1 MHSCSRRPIALTWAV
16 TLALL
21 LSACMATG
29 GDGEPAP
36 SNSTSQSSQPTESG
50 SPGDN
55 PTSGGARSQ
64 SPSPEQGQERPVPGG
79 QQRPDPGPPPAQ
91 PPAQPPGPPAPNQ
104 PPGPPAPAQPPAAP
118 AAPAPPAPPAAN
130 QPPAP
135 PPGPPAPQLPPV
147 PETVVLDWLPI
158 GPVGR
163 GDPIWYRNLRGMD
176 CGSLPEYAGP
186 SNTVE
191 EASKTLCLGLTG
203 DQAAWEAGASAL
215 DTMPPP
221 FEGDCWSA
229 TALEIL
235 RTIAVVRQ
243 QNPGV
248 SVELAPRRGTA
259 CPPELSGL
267 EDSEGNS
274 PPFLVC
280 PGQAIVLSGNITGL
294 PTGTVRSV
302 YVGTRTA
309 TVLQRQSF
317 IDTNHPLEFY
327 FLAPPLDPGQPTTAE
342 VSIADADWPVSG
354 SASFEYATDQGT
366 CPQAPGTAP

>member
-1 MHSCSRRPIALTWAV
+1 M
-16 TLALL
+16 
-21 LSACMATG
+21 
-29 GDGEPAP
+29 
-36 SNSTSQSSQPTESG
+36 
-50 SPGDN
+50 
-55 PTSGGARSQ
+55 
-64 SPSPEQGQERPVPGG
+64 
-79 QQRPDPGPPPAQ
+79 
-91 PPAQPPGPPAPNQ
+91 
-104 PPGPPAPAQPPAAP
+104 
-118 AAPAPPAPPAAN
+118 

-135 PPGPPAPQLPPV
+135 PPGPPAPDLPPA

-186 SNTVE
+186 FNTVE
-191 EASKTLCLGLTG
+191 EGAKTLCLGLTG
-203 DQAAWEAGASAL
+203 DQAAWDAGASAL

-229 TALEIL
+229 TAIEIL

-259 CPPELSGL
+259 CPPELAGL

-280 PGQAIVLSGNITGL
+280 PGQSIVLSGNITGL
-294 PTGTVRSV
+294 PAGTVRSV
-302 YVGTRTA
+302 YVGA
-309 TVLQRQSF
+309 TIAAVLQRQSF

-327 FLAPPLDPGQPTTAE
+327 FLAPLLDPGQPTTAE
-342 VSIADADWPVSG
+342 VSIADADWPVRG

>member
-118 AAPAPPAPPAAN
+118 AASAPPAAN

-186 SNTVE
+186 FNTVE

>member
-36 SNSTSQSSQPTESG
+36 SSSTSQSSQPIESG
-50 SPGDN
+50 VSGDT
-55 PTSGGARSQ
+55 PTSGGAGSQ
-64 SPSPEQGQERPVPGG
+64 STSPEQGQERPVPGG
-79 QQRPDPGPPPAQ
+79 QQQPDPAP
-91 PPAQPPGPPAPNQ
+91 PPAQPPGPPAPNQPPAQ

-118 AAPAPPAPPAAN
+118 APN

-176 CGSLPEYAGP
+176 CGSLPEYTGP
-186 SNTVE
+186 FNTVE
-191 EASKTLCLGLTG
+191 EAAKTLCLGLTG
-203 DQAAWEAGASAL
+203 DQAAWDAGASAL

-229 TALEIL
+229 TAIEIL
-235 RTIAVVRQ
+235 RTIAVVRK

-267 EDSEGNS
+267 EDIEGNS

-294 PTGTVRSV
+294 PAGTVRSV
-302 YVGTRTA
+302 YVGTTTA
-309 TVLQRQSF
+309 PVMQRQSF

-327 FLAPPLDPGQPTTAE
+327 FLAPPLEPGQPALSE